1 MGWYI
6 NYEIEINGAIDWD
19 DEKVKNKLA
28 NYNCSW
34 LYLRDMYRQVID
46 ASVLLNTKRYKQ
58 IVIFSIYSQHD
69 IEDIVIVLKNIFN
82 VDMTYKQYQ

>member
-6 NYEIEINGAIDWD
+6 NYEIEINGIIDWD

-34 LYLRDMYRQVID
+34 LYLRDMY
-46 ASVLLNTKRYKQ
+46 KQ

-69 IEDIVIVLKNIFN
+69 IEDIVIILKNIFN
-82 VDMTYKQYQ
+82 VDMIYKQYQIKN

>member
-6 NYEIEINGAIDWD
+6 NYEIEINDNIDWD
-19 DEKVKNKLA
+19 DEKVKHKLA

-34 LYLRDMYRQVID
+34 LYLRDM
-46 ASVLLNTKRYKQ
+46 YKQ

-69 IEDIVIVLKNIFN
+69 IEDIVIILKNIFN
-82 VDMTYKQYQ
+82 VDMTYKQYQIKN

>member
-6 NYEIEINGAIDWD
+6 NYEIEINDYVDWD
-19 DEKVKNKLA
+19 DEKVKNKLE

-34 LYLRDMYRQVID
+34 LYLRDM
-46 ASVLLNTKRYKQ
+46 YKQ

-69 IEDIVIVLKNIFN
+69 IEDIVIILKNIFN
-82 VDMTYKQYQ
+82 VEMTYKQYQIKN

>member
-6 NYEIEINGAIDWD
+6 NYEIEINGIIDWD

-34 LYLRDMYRQVID
+34 LYLRDMY
-46 ASVLLNTKRYKQ
+46 KQ

-69 IEDIVIVLKNIFN
+69 IEDIVIILKNIFN
-82 VDMTYKQYQ
+82 VDMTYKQYQIKN

>member
-1 MGWYI
+1 MYS
-6 NYEIEINGAIDWD
+6 YY
-19 DEKVKNKLA
+19 EKVKNKLA

-34 LYLRDMYRQVID
+34 LYLRDM
-46 ASVLLNTKRYKQ
+46 YKQ

>member
-6 NYEIEINGAIDWD
+6 NYEIEIHDNIDWD

-34 LYLRDMYRQVID
+34 LYLRDM
-46 ASVLLNTKRYKQ
+46 YKQ

-82 VDMTYKQYQ
+82 VDMAYKQYQIKN